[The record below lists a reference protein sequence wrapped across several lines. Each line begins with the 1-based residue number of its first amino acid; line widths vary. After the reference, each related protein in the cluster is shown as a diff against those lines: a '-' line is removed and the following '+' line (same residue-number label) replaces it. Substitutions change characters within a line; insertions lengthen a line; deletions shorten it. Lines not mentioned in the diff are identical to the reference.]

1 MSASDDYI
9 CKILDDLMDNYSKT
23 LADLDG
29 GMTWDALVEARETAF
44 SIRIVQ
50 KLIPNISKDML
61 SK

>member
-1 MSASDDYI
+1 MPASDDYI
-9 CKILDDLMDNYSKT
+9 CGILDNLMDNYAKT
-23 LADLDG
+23 LADLDS